1 MKKSCASDILDLVI
15 IMSVVQQVL
24 FEEVKRLE
32 KNVSFYKNKLSKL
45 PRGTIFIRKMG
56 NAFFV
61 YRKRKSDGKVITEYI
76 GKKDSD
82 RAYEEIEAS
91 KEYKQIKEDL
101 QVASKEL
108 EKLKKAYRVYEK

>member
-1 MKKSCASDILDLVI
+1 
-15 IMSVVQQVL
+15 MSVVQQVL

-56 NAFFV
+56 NSFFV

-82 RAYEEIEAS
+82 EAYREIESS
-91 KEYKQIKEDL
+91 KAYKEIKEDL
-101 QVASKEL
+101 QIALKEL
-108 EKLKKAYRVYEK
+108 DKLKKAYRVYEKQSR